1 MAFFE
6 WNDQYSVGVAN
17 VDEQHK
23 KLVGY
28 LNDLFEALNVG
39 KGKEIL
45 DSILDNMVEYTQ
57 YHFAT
62 EEKLMKLHGYPGYDD
77 HKKKHDKLAEHV
89 LDLKSQYAAGN
100 IVKVSPI
107 QIGIFLKDWL
117 SKHIMGTDK
126 LFGPFLNSKGVQ

>member
-107 QIGIFLKDWL
+107 QTHYGYGQTVWTF
-117 SKHIMGTDK
+117 SEQQGGTIVPGRSD
-126 LFGPFLNSKGVQ
+126 PNI